1 MTATLR
7 SRPHVV
13 GILPRG
19 EAIRNFVHTGCFDE
33 VARHT
38 ALTVLS
44 VAPNAEVYDE
54 LRARYGR
61 VFPLES
67 IEERW
72 PARFS
77 REILDLAH
85 GRWLWSKAAEFR
97 WNLRDAE
104 ASASASLRVKRILK
118 KAACYP
124 FANRMGL
131 EVLSAAEGA
140 VSKRWRTSD
149 HYLEL
154 FRSLL
159 PSLVFNASHIH
170 SRIAMP
176 AVQAARWLNIPTAT
190 FVFSWDNL
198 TSQGRIMPPYDYYL
212 VWNDAI
218 KRHLLRIYRSVRPD
232 QVFVTGTP
240 QFDFHFRQEYS
251 WTRDEFCRTVG
262 ADPGRPI
269 VLYSTGMANQTPGE
283 PVIVERIAQLVRQM
297 REFGPPQLLV
307 RIYPKDR
314 TDRFERVKRENP
326 DVLFPEVAWEPN
338 WLMPRVEDLH
348 VLSNTLRHVAV
359 GINIGSTL
367 SLELCMFD
375 KPVINIAYN
384 PPGVDVPIDIAS
396 YYHFDHYRPVVE
408 SGAVW
413 LSRSEEELI
422 GLLRKALTSPQ
433 SSRAERRK
441 LVSSMFGTTLDGYAG
456 WRVAERIVRL
466 ASVERTARLARKHR
480 MAPVSSTAHQ
490 PHGESA

>member
-1 MTATLR
+1 MTTTSR

-13 GILPRG
+13 GIIPRG

-33 VARHT
+33 VARH
-38 ALTVLS
+38 AELTILS
-44 VAPNAEVYDE
+44 VAPTPEMAEE
-54 LRARYGR
+54 LRTRYGR
-61 VFPLES
+61 VFPLEP
-67 IEERW
+67 IYERW
-72 PARFS
+72 PTRFS

-104 ASASASLRVKRILK
+104 ASGSPSTQMKRMMK
-118 KAACYP
+118 KALCLP

-131 EVLSAAEGA
+131 EVLSATERA

-154 FRSLL
+154 FRSLA

-170 SRIAMP
+170 SRVASP
-176 AVQAARWLNIPTAT
+176 AVEAARWLKIPTAA

-198 TSQGRIMPPYDYYL
+198 TSQGRIMPSYDYYL

-218 KRHLLRIYRSVRPD
+218 KRHLLRIYKTVKPE

-240 QFDFHFRQEYS
+240 QFDFHFRPEFY
-251 WTRDEFCRTVG
+251 WTREEFCRKVG
-262 ADPGRPI
+262 ADPARPI

-283 PVIVERIAQLVRQM
+283 PVIVERIAKLIRQM

-307 RIYPKDR
+307 RVYPKDR

-338 WLMPRVEDLH
+338 WLTPQLEDAYTLT
-348 VLSNTLRHVAV
+348 NTLRHAAA
-359 GINIGSTL
+359 GINIGSTV

-375 KPVINIAYN
+375 KPVINVAYN
-384 PPGVDVPIDIAS
+384 PPGFEIPIEIAK
-396 YYHFDHYRPVVE
+396 YYDFDHYKPVVE

-413 LSRSEEELI
+413 LGRSEEELVS
-422 GLLRKALTSPQ
+422 LLRRALTSPHTG
-433 SSRAERRK
+433 RAERRK
-441 LVSSMFGTTLDGYAG
+441 LVSTMFGTTLDGYAG
-456 WRVAERIVRL
+456 WRAAERIVRL
-466 ASVERTARLARKHR
+466 AATESVFARQQRLAAMSNAAQEARR
-480 MAPVSSTAHQ
+480 
-490 PHGESA
+490 ESA